1 MSREPRKQASARRRK
16 PSAAQ
21 RTQVKLPVAPRTAW
35 RLIAGSLGVLGLA
48 AFGTWAIAAR
58 VPEKTLLAVA
68 TTGSEAGFVVRQVE
82 ITGAVNQPRLSI
94 YRELLEGGSD
104 AMLLTDL
111 PAMRAHAG
119 EAVTMLKLLGN
130 EDRLMLLCQLTEG
143 ERTVG
148 ELEQLTGIGQPTLSQ
163 QLGVLRRDG
172 LVQTRREG
180 KFIWYQ
186 LADDR
191 ALQLMQAIHRLFC
204 KQGA

>member
-1 MSREPRKQASARRRK
+1 M
-16 PSAAQ
+16 
-21 RTQVKLPVAPRTAW
+21 TDD
-35 RLIAGSLGVLGLA
+35 
-48 AFGTWAIAAR
+48 
-58 VPEKTLLAVA
+58 TLTL
-68 TTGSEAGFVVRQVE
+68 
-82 ITGAVNQPRLSI
+82 
-94 YRELLEGGSD
+94 EL
-104 AMLLTDL
+104 DL

-119 EAVTMLKLLGN
+119 EAVAMLKLLGN

-172 LVQTRREG
+172 LVHTRREG

-186 LADDR
+186 VADER